1 MTKQFEK
8 GQVWRTR
15 DGRLMQILHLEST
28 EPWPVVASP
37 YCSQDKTSDSSL
49 RYTFT
54 KDGYYVGSGAQR
66 NEDLV
71 ELIKPKA
78 KEFAVGQVWK
88 QANGD
93 HVKITRIADTSS
105 EYPIIA
111 TYCDENVKNG
121 YGDDATYTLEGKCF
135 SWRESKFDL
144 VELVEPEPAPASSPQ
159 FKVGQ
164 VWESRNGEQ
173 FTITNIDDHPT
184 FPIEAFNEYW
194 RPIFTSNGYYWDS
207 CRASKHDLIK
217 LISEPEPAPE
227 PAPEPIA
234 SPPELQ
240 AIFNGEKPV
249 YVVVVEDDRGSANKR
264 SVGIHGEPIVFETP
278 ITPGSSFASFREALE
293 RQKTL
298 GDRYGT
304 TYIAECHII
313 RATRFDK

>member
-1 MTKQFEK
+1 MTKQFEP
-8 GQVWRTR
+8 GQIWRTR
-15 DGRLMQILHLEST
+15 DGRLMQIISIDNS
-28 EPWPVVASP
+28 EPWPIAASL
-37 YCSQDKTSDSSL
+37 YSAQDKTRDPSL
-49 RYTFT
+49 PLTFT
-54 KDGYYVGSGAQR
+54 KDGYFLGSRERRDA
-66 NEDLV
+66 DLV
-71 ELIKPKA
+71 ELVKPKA
-78 KEFAVGQVWK
+78 KEFVVGQVWK

-93 HVKITRIADTSS
+93 SVKITRIADTSS

-144 VELVEPEPAPASSPQ
+144 VELVEPEPAPASSSQ

-173 FTITNIDDHPT
+173 FTISSIDDHSAY
-184 FPIEAFNEYW
+184 PIEAISEFCCL
-194 RPIFTSNGYYWDS
+194 RFTSNGNYWDL
-207 CRASKHDLIK
+207 CYASNHDLIK
-217 LISEPEPAPE
+217 LISEPE

-249 YVVVVEDDRGSANKR
+249 YVVVVEDDRGSTNKR

-278 ITPGSSFASFREALE
+278 ITPGSSFASFREALK